1 MSLEQNTT
9 LVRRFVEEMQNQHD
23 LTALDRFFSQ
33 DFVDH
38 AGFAQ
43 PPTLAGAREFFSMF
57 FAAFPDVHFTIH
69 RQVAEGDKVV
79 THKTCRATHQGP
91 LWGIPATGK
100 SVTFDVIDIFTVAN
114 GQLTEHWAVAD
125 FLSVMQQIGVVPGP

>member
-1 MSLEQNTT
+1 MSLEQNKA
-9 LVRRFVEEMQNQHD
+9 LVRQFVEEMQNQHD

-33 DFVDH
+33 DLVDY
-38 AGFAQ
+38 AGFAH
-43 PPTLAGAREFFSMF
+43 PPTLAGAREFFIMF

-79 THKTCRATHQGP
+79 THKTCRATHQGA

-125 FLSVMQQIGVVPGP
+125 FLSMMQQLGAA

>member
-1 MSLEQNTT
+1 MSLEQNKD

-23 LTALDRFFSQ
+23 LAALDRFFSQ

-38 AGFAQ
+38 AGFAH
-43 PPTLAGAREFFSMF
+43 PPTLAGAREFFIMF

-69 RQVAEGDKVV
+69 RQVAECDKVM

-125 FLSVMQQIGVVPGP
+125 FLSMMQQLGVVPGP